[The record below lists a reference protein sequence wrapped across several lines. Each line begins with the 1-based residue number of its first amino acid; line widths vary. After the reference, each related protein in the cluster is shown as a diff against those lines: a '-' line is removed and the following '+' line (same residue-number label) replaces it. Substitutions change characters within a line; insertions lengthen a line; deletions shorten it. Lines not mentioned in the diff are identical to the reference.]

1 MYMEIKE
8 IIMMAIGAMVSIIAF
23 YLKRESIKIEKLSTK
38 LREIEVSLAKNGAR
52 DAERWDQTSKLLE
65 DRRQD
70 IHKIYEKLNK

>member
-1 MYMEIKE
+1 
-8 IIMMAIGAMVSIIAF
+8 MVSIIAF
-23 YLKRESIKIEKLSTK
+23 YLKRESIKIEKVSTK